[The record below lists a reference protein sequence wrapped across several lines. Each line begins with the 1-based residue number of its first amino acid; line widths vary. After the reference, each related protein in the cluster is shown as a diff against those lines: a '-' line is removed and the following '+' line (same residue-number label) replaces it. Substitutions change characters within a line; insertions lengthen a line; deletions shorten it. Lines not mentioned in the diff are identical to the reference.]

1 MCNSVSRRLDA
12 FCAPI
17 AWSAFLEN
25 PILPGSAWGTEAEEG
40 GASPSAEFYNFH
52 NSGTSDA
59 VFKGEQRRK
68 PAAPKNGPP
77 SIAST

>member
-25 PILPGSAWGTEAEEG
+25 PILPGSAWGTEAEECG
-40 GASPSAEFYNFH
+40 TSPRAQLYNFH
-52 NSGTSDA
+52 NGGIFDA
-59 VFKGEQRRK
+59 AFKGEQRRK
-68 PAAPKNGPP
+68 PAAP
-77 SIAST
+77 